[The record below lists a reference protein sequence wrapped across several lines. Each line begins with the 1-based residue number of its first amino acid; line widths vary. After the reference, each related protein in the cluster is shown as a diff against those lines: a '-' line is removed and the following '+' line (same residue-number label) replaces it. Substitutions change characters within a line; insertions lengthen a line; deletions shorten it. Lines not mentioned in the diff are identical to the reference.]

1 MSTPSQGASSAS
13 GLIPALGRLA
23 VSESHVAPKPAS
35 ASLQS
40 ISHELRGLNVSPLT
54 DVFGLRAD
62 KLQAICLKA
71 AVTKRGTI
79 LSLRRSIRLT
89 SQKES
94 AVTKEQIN
102 ALLKLLDKPDVE
114 GDAVH
119 KLQST
124 HMSVV
129 SVPLCLTPH
138 RISGPCQCPGTNQ
151 NHAPGVV

>member
-23 VSESHVAPKPAS
+23 VSGSHAAPEPA
-35 ASLQS
+35 LGLLQRIPPEQS
-40 ISHELRGLNVSPLT
+40 ISHQLRGLTVSPLT

-62 KLQAICLKA
+62 KLQAICRKA
-71 AVTKRGTI
+71 AVTERGTI
-79 LSLRRSIRLT
+79 LSLRTSIRLT
-89 SQKES
+89 SQKKS
-94 AVTKEQIN
+94 AVTKEQID
-102 ALLKLLDKPDVE
+102 ALLKSLDKPGVE

-124 HMSVV
+124 HMSVA

-138 RISGPCQCPGTNQ
+138 
-151 NHAPGVV
+151 